1 MPIPTRRL
9 SLREP
14 RIGQQRKPPPDLDR
28 EATIPEIESP
38 RPTKPRS
45 NTVSSTATTSSSA
58 LTSAPTRS
66 SNLSSHNQPTSGL
79 PQPAT
84 TTTAQTNSRGNGGN
98 GGDGTR
104 AARRRSLL
112 PQRSSWQKGGAGG
125 VLSGRSQLQ
134 LQDSQLQRLRD
145 AHTQEAQAPA
155 PKSPVLARHVETSAP
170 APDHGQPPPPLSPSK
185 LSRPAT
191 SPTRAQAAGMSRLE
205 RPGSA
210 NAPKLDASKP
220 LDGPPPGSERPESS
234 STTSSQLSRPQS
246 GHILTKAQRPRS
258 SSTITQGSRHQS
270 KPTQRIE
277 RPERPG
283 SGHRPKPDA
292 PRPQPANATRL
303 GRSASLR
310 QPITSRVTTTA
321 NHSRHQSHLVGLTK
335 GYAYAGVKQGEGSTS
350 PTPSFKVNK
359 PQFSTFQ
366 QHFSPKK
373 GPKTK
378 PPIPPALTSPT
389 TATATATATGTGNEP
404 STPIHPHIAALQ
416 VELLQLHLLHADSI
430 LARRE
435 WESSAE
441 QQLHKQHKSVVSK
454 YRTLLAQEQAAQ
466 RHINNLALNKLA
478 ADNKTHTSR
487 STRNNNYNYNY
498 NYSSSS
504 SPYDFSQ
511 QIQVLSRVIQDVAT
525 LTDMHGGRYISCVRT
540 FEKWFEHVAR
550 VRQGRTGSQNPAR
563 SQEPA
568 LNKYGDDD
576 DADQGSNNNNDN
588 DNSKSSCE
596 YEFIDSLSFKWKEEV
611 AALGVKLELCAR
623 ELDCLDV
630 DVDVVNGRMAD
641 GQQAKGVDSD
651 VSMHSEGGDGCPPSS
666 ALVRAVR
673 GHKMLLASMID
684 ELEVM
689 SAVEA
694 DVGKL
699 ERLWVRGAV
708 DRLDSGGGVATT
720 TIASGG
726 KEARRPV
733 WVVG

>member
-9 SLREP
+9 SFREP

-28 EATIPEIESP
+28 EATIPEVESS

-45 NTVSSTATTSSSA
+45 NTVSSAATTSSSA

-66 SNLSSHNQPTSGL
+66 SNLSFHNQPTSGL

-84 TTTAQTNSRGNGGN
+84 TTAAQTDSGGNGGN

-112 PQRSSWQKGGAGG
+112 PQRSSWQKGSAGS

-145 AHTQEAQAPA
+145 GHTQEAQALA
-155 PKSPVLARHVETSAP
+155 PKSPVLLARQVETSTP
-170 APDHGQPPPPLSPSK
+170 PSDQSQPHPPLSPSK
-185 LSRPAT
+185 LSRQAT
-191 SPTRAQAAGMSRLE
+191 SPTRPQAVGMSRLE

-210 NAPKLDASKP
+210 NAPKLDASKT
-220 LDGPPPGSERPESS
+220 LDGPGPRAERPGSS

-246 GHILTKAQRPRS
+246 GHIVTKAERPRS
-258 SSTITQGSRHQS
+258 SSTITQGSRPQS

-283 SGHRPKPDA
+283 SGHTPKPDA
-292 PRPQPANATRL
+292 PKPQPANATRL
-303 GRSASLR
+303 ERSASLR
-310 QPITSRVTTTA
+310 QPIASRVTTTT
-321 NHSRHQSHLVGLTK
+321 NHSRHQSHLVGLTR
-335 GYAYAGVKQGEGSTS
+335 GYTGVKHGEGNTS
-350 PTPSFKVNK
+350 STPSLKANK

-404 STPIHPHIAALQ
+404 STPTLPHIAALQ

-430 LARRE
+430 RTRRE

-478 ADNKTHTSR
+478 ADSKIHTNR
-487 STRNNNYNYNY
+487 SIRNNDNNNT
-498 NYSSSS
+498 NNNSSRGA
-504 SPYDFSQ
+504 YDFSQ
-511 QIQVLSRVIQDVAT
+511 QIQILSRVIQDVAT
-525 LTDMHGGRYISCVRT
+525 VTDIHGGRYISCVRT

-550 VRQGRTGSQNPAR
+550 VRQGRTGSRNPSR

-568 LNKYGDDD
+568 INKYSDDD
-576 DADQGSNNNNDN
+576 DADEGSNNNNDSDKRN
-588 DNSKSSCE
+588 HE
-596 YEFIDSLSFKWKEEV
+596 YEFIDPLSFRWKEEV

-630 DVDVVNGRMAD
+630 DVDVVDGRMTD

-651 VSMHSEGGDGCPPSS
+651 MCVHGEDGDAGYPQSS
-666 ALVRAVR
+666 ALVRAVK

-689 SAVEA
+689 RAVEA

-708 DRLDSGGGVATT
+708 DRLDSGGISAAAGG
-720 TIASGG
+720 GG

-733 WVVG
+733 WVVA

>member
-14 RIGQQRKPPPDLDR
+14 RIGQQRKPPGLDR
-28 EATIPEIESP
+28 EATIPEVESP

-45 NTVSSTATTSSSA
+45 NTVSSAATTFSSA

-79 PQPAT
+79 PQPTT
-84 TTTAQTNSRGNGGN
+84 TTTAQINSGGNGGN

-104 AARRRSLL
+104 AARRRSFL
-112 PQRSSWQKGGAGG
+112 PQRSSWQRGGAGS
-125 VLSGRSQLQ
+125 LSSGRSQLQ
-134 LQDSQLQRLRD
+134 LQDNELQRLRD
-145 AHTQEAQAPA
+145 APLQESQAPA
-155 PKSPVLARHVETSAP
+155 PRSPVLARHVESSAP
-170 APDHGQPPPPLSPSK
+170 APDHSQPHPPLSPSK
-185 LSRPAT
+185 LFRPAT
-191 SPTRAQAAGMSRLE
+191 SPTRPQAVGMSRLE

-220 LDGPPPGSERPESS
+220 VDGPAPRSERPGSS

-246 GHILTKAQRPRS
+246 GHIVTKAERPRS
-258 SSTITQGSRHQS
+258 SSTITQGSRPQS
-270 KPTQRIE
+270 KPTQRLE

-283 SGHRPKPDA
+283 SGHTPKPDA
-292 PRPQPANATRL
+292 PKPQPANATRL
-303 GRSASLR
+303 ERSASLR
-310 QPITSRVTTTA
+310 QPIASRGTTAA

-335 GYAYAGVKQGEGSTS
+335 GYSGVKQGEGNTS
-350 PTPSFKVNK
+350 STPSLKANK

-373 GPKTK
+373 GPKAK
-378 PPIPPALTSPT
+378 PPLPPALTSPT
-389 TATATATATGTGNEP
+389 TATASATATGTGNET
-404 STPIHPHIAALQ
+404 STQTHPHIAALQ

-430 LARRE
+430 RARRE

-441 QQLHKQHKSVVSK
+441 RQLHKQHKSVVSK

-478 ADNKTHTSR
+478 ADCKTHTNR
-487 STRNNNYNYNY
+487 STRNNNINN
-498 NYSSSS
+498 NCNSGA
-504 SPYDFSQ
+504 YDFSQ

-525 LTDMHGGRYISCVRT
+525 LTDMRGGRYISCIRT

-550 VRQGRTGSQNPAR
+550 VRQGRTGSRKPSR

-568 LNKYGDDD
+568 MNKYGDDVD
-576 DADQGSNNNNDN
+576 RSSNSNNDN
-588 DNSKSSCE
+588 DKSNHE
-596 YEFIDSLSFKWKEEV
+596 YEFIDPLSFKWKEEV

-630 DVDVVNGRMAD
+630 DVDVDVDVRMAD
-641 GQQAKGVDSD
+641 GQQAKGADSD
-651 VSMHSEGGDGCPPSS
+651 MSMHGDGGDGYQYPPSS
-666 ALVRAVR
+666 ALVRAVK

-708 DRLDSGGGVATT
+708 DRLDSGGTAAAAVAG
-720 TIASGG
+720 AGGG
-726 KEARRPV
+726 KEERRPV